1 IVVAGTLRFAHAQ
14 LWFHT
19 SLRPSRRIQRQA
31 ITVTVNSMDV
41 SRIVGI
47 RFDLPPQSGNEIIDT
62 ASERD
67 ILVAPHIPQE
77 FIAGYDFTGARAHV
91 PQNFDFA
98 LAERDFLVITFRRVV
113 IEVDVQRTE
122 RKPIIGWVKPSHDRL
137 DARQKF
143 IESEGFGDVVVG
155 SKAQSLKLVFFLSP
169 RGQNNDSSSRL
180 FPVQLAADLKPIQ
193 TR

>member
-1 IVVAGTLRFAHAQ
+1 
-14 LWFHT
+14 
-19 SLRPSRRIQRQA
+19 
-31 ITVTVNSMDV
+31 
-41 SRIVGI
+41 GI

-91 PQNFDFA
+91 PQNFEFSMAARDS
-98 LAERDFLVITFRRVV
+98 LAITF
-113 IEVDVQRTE
+113 ILIGSDSDVQGTE
-122 RKPIIGWVKPSHDRL
+122 GQPILDWVKPSHDSL
-137 DARQKF
+137 DGRQKF